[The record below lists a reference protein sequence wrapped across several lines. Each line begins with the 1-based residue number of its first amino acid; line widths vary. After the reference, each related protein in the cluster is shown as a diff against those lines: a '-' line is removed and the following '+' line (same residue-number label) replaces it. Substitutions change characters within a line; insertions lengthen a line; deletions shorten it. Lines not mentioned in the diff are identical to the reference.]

1 MTTHREALSRISE
14 AMNAAVLGQE
24 TVVERLLIAL
34 LANGNVLME
43 GLPGTAKT
51 RSIKT
56 LSRLIESRFSRVQF
70 TPDLLPS
77 DVTGS
82 EVYREQT
89 ATFEFQPG
97 PLFGNLVLADEI
109 NRAPAK
115 VQAALLEAMEE
126 RQVTVAGKTHKLPDL
141 FLVLA
146 TQNPIE
152 QEGTYPLPE
161 AQMDRFLV
169 YVRVPYPSSDHELS
183 ILRLVRFERTG
194 GESPPPEPVTQDD
207 IFAARREVGA
217 VHVAESAERYM
228 VDLVIAT
235 REPARYGDDLAK
247 WIHLGASPRATLAL
261 DAAARAR
268 SWLRGNDFVTPED
281 IQAVAPA
288 CLAHRIHL
296 SYEAEADGKSREDVV
311 DAILQRVAVV

>member
-1 MTTHREALSRISE
+1 MTHPRESILRIAKAL
-14 AMNAAVLGQE
+14 NAAVLGQE

-56 LSRLIESRFSRVQF
+56 LSRLIESQFRRVQF

-82 EVYREQT
+82 EIYREQT
-89 ATFEFQPG
+89 ASFEFQPG

-126 RQVTVAGKTHKLPDL
+126 RQVTVAGKTHDLPEL

-169 YVRVPYPSSDHELS
+169 YVRVPYPPAENELS
-183 ILRLVRFERTG
+183 ILRLVRSERAGQG
-194 GESPPPEPVTQDD
+194 GEAPEPIGQDV
-207 IFAARREVGA
+207 IFAARQEVGA
-217 VHVAESAERYM
+217 VHVAEAVERYI
-228 VDLVIAT
+228 VDLVIAS
-235 REPARYGDDLAK
+235 REPARYGEELAK
-247 WIHLGASPRATLAL
+247 WIHLGASPRATIAL

-268 SWLRGNDFVTPED
+268 AWLRGQDFVTPED
-281 IQAVAPA
+281 VQAVAPA

-296 SYEAEADGKSREDVV
+296 SYEAEADGKTREDVV
-311 DAILQRVAVV
+311 DAILQRVAIV